1 MSTSQE
7 LLQKVVDTTT
17 IGAGAGGILNPEQAN
32 RFIDYMVDESVL
44 VKEVRFIRMNA
55 PTREIDR
62 VSLGTRKVR
71 KATENTD
78 DHVDAD
84 PTFDK
89 ISLQTVK
96 LRLDWSLTTESLEDN
111 LEGNSLEDHIAR
123 LMATQ
128 MANDLEDLYINGDV
142 TSSTSLLSALEGWR
156 KRALNGAHVVSN
168 SGSEQYGLGLDGSN
182 VNQGQKVFNTALKN
196 MPRKYMQ
203 QRNKLRFYTSSSL
216 IQDYLHGL
224 TSRATQL
231 GDQVIFGSP
240 TGSQGGG
247 MTNIRPYGVSWM
259 EVPLQPEDIAGTY
272 ASATGNHGYVELT
285 FPENRIVGVQRE
297 VKVYREFLP
306 KKDAIEYT
314 VYTRVCNQ
322 IENLDA
328 WVYAKD
334 VKVLT

>member
-1 MSTSQE
+1 MTTNEE

-17 IGAGAGGILNPEQAN
+17 IGAGAGGILNVEQSD
-32 RFIDYMVDESVL
+32 RFIDYMVDQSQL

-62 VSLGTRKVR
+62 VNLGIRKVR
-71 KATENTD
+71 KATEGVD
-78 DHVDAD
+78 DHSDAD

-111 LEGNSLEDHIAR
+111 LEGAALEDHIAR

-142 TSSTSLLSALEGWR
+142 TSATSLLSALEGWR
-156 KRALNGAHVVSN
+156 KRALNGAHVVAN
-168 SGSEQYGLGLDGSN
+168 TGNEDVGLGFDGTT
-182 VNQGQKVFNTALKN
+182 NQGQAVFNVALKN
-196 MPRKYMQ
+196 MPQKYLQ
-203 QRNKLRFYTSSSL
+203 QRSQLRFYTSSSL

-224 TSRATQL
+224 TSRATAL

-240 TGSQGGG
+240 NGSQGGG
-247 MTNIRPYGVSWM
+247 LTAIRPYGVPIM
-259 EVPLQPEDIAGTY
+259 EVPLQPEAIAGTY
-272 ASATGNHGYVELT
+272 ASAAGNHGYVELT
-285 FPENRIVGVQRE
+285 FPQNRIVGVQRE

-314 VYTRVCNQ
+314 VFTRVCNQ

-328 WVYAKD
+328 WVYVED
-334 VKVLT
+334 VKVQS